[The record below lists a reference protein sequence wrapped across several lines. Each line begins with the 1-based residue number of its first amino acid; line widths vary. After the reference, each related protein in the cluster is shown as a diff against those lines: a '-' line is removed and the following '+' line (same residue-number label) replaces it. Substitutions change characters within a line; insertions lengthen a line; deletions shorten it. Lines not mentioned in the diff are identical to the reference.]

1 MSELGISLNVYPPNF
16 CLKRACKLLPDQ
28 YKPIEQAHFF
38 RHKLCANTPMGY
50 IAFCSSK
57 EYENGKLWTAP
68 IFSQGDEKII
78 VFWVIAI
85 GWHGVLVL
93 PSEVIDKLDFR
104 KHESPSS
111 YHKFIIHI
119 RKEQSNLYID
129 HLDKHV
135 DVSKWF
141 YDKTA
146 Y

>member
-38 RHKLCANTPMGY
+38 RHKLC
-50 IAFCSSK
+50 
-57 EYENGKLWTAP
+57 
-68 IFSQGDEKII
+68 SQGDEKII